1 MAIITSAELKNMKG
15 FSSPFNKNGSVV
27 TLKKI
32 SETDWLL
39 FGDLAEG
46 DSEGFDGDPYFLID
60 FVQYGDTGTILVNNP
75 ESTAQISMGAGAQQ
89 TSFIVYTASAPFMV
103 PEGQHLSFLIET
115 SSSYTSDFKAT
126 AVYGDGSSEEYELD
140 SSWEVSFYHPSGI
153 QSVLFEPKWPGV
165 TMSGSIRA
173 ELVTPPEPQGLA
185 PGDEFEGG
193 YFVGV
198 SSDGNYNLF
207 VSKGEIGSYKF
218 SESDYSPYTS
228 ADSETDGYY
237 NTQQILNTS
246 SSYAFPAA
254 QACDEHL
261 SDGFGGW
268 FLPSRYEL
276 GLLLDN
282 SSHIPLVLPARAWTS
297 EDRMGERGTTFTFSG
312 TFPGSTGTTYKSNTF
327 PVYAFRRVLR

>member
-1 MAIITSAELKNMKG
+1 MTIITAGDTSDTVNQRTFRA
-15 FSSPFNKNGSVV
+15 NGSTV

-39 FGDLAEG
+39 FGDVAEG
-46 DSEGFDGDPYFLID
+46 DSKGFG
-60 FVQYGDTGTILVNNP
+60 G
-75 ESTAQISMGAGAQQ
+75 
-89 TSFIVYTASAPFMV
+89 
-103 PEGQHLSFLIET
+103 
-115 SSSYTSDFKAT
+115 
-126 AVYGDGSSEEYELD
+126 
-140 SSWEVSFYHPSGI
+140 
-153 QSVLFEPKWPGV
+153 
-165 TMSGSIRA
+165 
-173 ELVTPPEPQGLA
+173 PQGLA
-185 PGDEFEGG
+185 PGEEFEGG

-198 SSDGNYNLF
+198 SFDGDYNLF

-218 SESDYSPYTS
+218 SESDYAPYTS

-254 QACDEHL
+254 LACDEHF

-276 GLLLDN
+276 GLLRDN

-297 EDRMGERGTTFTFSG
+297 EDRMGERSLTFYFND
-312 TFPGSTGTTYKSNTF
+312 GSTGTTYKSNTF

>member
-1 MAIITSAELKNMKG
+1 MAIITSGDLSDLYNQRTFRA
-15 FSSPFNKNGSVV
+15 NGSTV

-39 FGDLAEG
+39 FGDIAEG
-46 DSEGFDGDPYFLID
+46 DSEGFGDL
-60 FVQYGDTGTILVNNP
+60 T
-75 ESTAQISMGAGAQQ
+75 
-89 TSFIVYTASAPFMV
+89 
-103 PEGQHLSFLIET
+103 
-115 SSSYTSDFKAT
+115 
-126 AVYGDGSSEEYELD
+126 
-140 SSWEVSFYHPSGI
+140 
-153 QSVLFEPKWPGV
+153 
-165 TMSGSIRA
+165 
-173 ELVTPPEPQGLA
+173 PQGLA

-198 SSDGNYNLF
+198 SFDGNYNLF

-218 SESDYSPYTS
+218 SQSDYAPYTS

-254 QACDEHL
+254 QACDEHF

-276 GLLLDN
+276 GLLFDN
-282 SSHIPLVLPARAWTS
+282 SSHIPLVLPRVVWTS
-297 EDRMGERGTTFTFSG
+297 EDRTDERSLTFHFTGSFPGTTSA
-312 TFPGSTGTTYKSNTF
+312 TYKRNTH
-327 PVYAFRRVLR
+327 PVYAFRRVPR